1 MGRKRTR
8 FQAAFMQ
15 MRLTLLLI
23 IVSAGVGFGALVMG
37 GSSPVVQVVVV
48 VAFALLGLLT
58 VLMIRRT
65 VIPVLADRTRSWG
78 QDTFRE
84 LRRLTSSIVQGPTT
98 PFPELAGPVEVYEW
112 PEDAKKIRS
121 DQSEVSRHLV
131 DRLIPRLPEDVRGKS
146 RDEVLS
152 RLIQEGEDLQSLGR
166 LVKIDLAPYDRLVS
180 EALGA
185 ARKNRFAEAI
195 LNLQLAN
202 ERLRSMIEATM
213 TRELATLVSARARER

>member
-1 MGRKRTR
+1 MSFSTGP
-8 FQAAFMQ
+8 MQ
-15 MRLTLLLI
+15 ERATLLLI
-23 IVSAGVGFGALVMG
+23 ILFGGVGFGALMIG
-37 GSSPVVQVVVV
+37 GSSLIVQVVVV

-58 VLMIRRT
+58 VLLVRRT
-65 VIPVLADRTRSWG
+65 VLPVLADRTRSWG
-78 QDTFRE
+78 RDTFRE
-84 LRRLTSSIVQGPTT
+84 LRRLTSSIVQGPST

-121 DQSEVSRHLV
+121 DQSEVAHRLV
-131 DRLIPRLPEDVRGKS
+131 DRLVPRLPEDVRGKS
-146 RDEVLS
+146 RSDVLA

-166 LVKIDLAPYDRLVS
+166 LVKIDLAPYDRLVT

-202 ERLRSMIEATM
+202 ERLRSMIESALAK
-213 TRELATLVSARARER
+213 ELATLVSARARER

>member
-1 MGRKRTR
+1 
-8 FQAAFMQ
+8 MQ
-15 MRLTLLLI
+15 ERATLLLI
-23 IVSAGVGFGALVMG
+23 ILFGGVGFGALMIG
-37 GSSPVVQVVVV
+37 GSSLVVQVVVV

-58 VLMIRRT
+58 VLLVRRT
-65 VIPVLADRTRSWG
+65 VLPVLADRTRSWG
-78 QDTFRE
+78 RNTFRE
-84 LRRLTSSIVQGPTT
+84 LRRLTSSIVQGPST

-121 DQSEVSRHLV
+121 DQSEVAHRLV
-131 DRLIPRLPEDVRGKS
+131 DRLVPRLPEDVRGKS
-146 RDEVLS
+146 RSDVLA

-166 LVKIDLAPYDRLVS
+166 LVKIDLAPYDRLVT

-202 ERLRSMIEATM
+202 ERLRSMIESALAK
-213 TRELATLVSARARER
+213 ELATLVSARARER

>member
-1 MGRKRTR
+1 
-8 FQAAFMQ
+8 MQ
-15 MRLTLLLI
+15 ERATLLLI
-23 IVSAGVGFGALVMG
+23 ILFAGVGFGTLMIG
-37 GSSPVVQVVVV
+37 GSSLVVQVVVV

-58 VLMIRRT
+58 VLLVRRT
-65 VIPVLADRTRSWG
+65 VLPVLADRTKSWG
-78 QDTFRE
+78 RDTFRE
-84 LRRLTSSIVQGPTT
+84 LRRLTSSIVQGPST

-121 DQSEVSRHLV
+121 DQSGVAHRLV
-131 DRLIPRLPEDVRGKS
+131 GRLVPRLPEDVRGKS
-146 RDEVLS
+146 RSDVLA

-202 ERLRSMIEATM
+202 ERLRSMIESALAK
-213 TRELATLVSARARER
+213 ELATLASARARER

>member
-1 MGRKRTR
+1 
-8 FQAAFMQ
+8 
-15 MRLTLLLI
+15 MRERATLLLI
-23 IVSAGVGFGALVMG
+23 ILFAGVGFGTLMIG
-37 GSSPVVQVVVV
+37 GSSLVVQAVVV
-48 VAFALLGLLT
+48 VAFALLGLLM
-58 VLMIRRT
+58 VLLVRRT
-65 VIPVLADRTRSWG
+65 VLPALADRTKSWG
-78 QDTFRE
+78 RDTFRE

-112 PEDAKKIRS
+112 PEDAKTIRS
-121 DQSEVSRHLV
+121 DQSGVAHRLV
-131 DRLIPRLPEDVRGKS
+131 DRLVPRLPEDTRGKS
-146 RDEVLS
+146 RSDVLA

-202 ERLRSMIEATM
+202 ERPRSMMEFALAK
-213 TRELATLVSARARER
+213 ELATLASARARER

>member
-1 MGRKRTR
+1 
-8 FQAAFMQ
+8 
-15 MRLTLLLI
+15 MRERATLLLI
-23 IVSAGVGFGALVMG
+23 ILFAGVGFGALMVG
-37 GSSPVVQVVVV
+37 GSSLVVQVVVV

-58 VLMIRRT
+58 VLLARRT
-65 VIPVLADRTRSWG
+65 VLPVLADRTKSWG
-78 QDTFRE
+78 RDTFRE
-84 LRRLTSSIVQGPTT
+84 LRRLTSSIVQGPST

-121 DQSEVSRHLV
+121 DQSGVAHRLV
-131 DRLIPRLPEDVRGKS
+131 DRLVPRLPEDVRGKS
-146 RDEVLS
+146 RSDVLA

-166 LVKIDLAPYDRLVS
+166 LVKIDLSPYDRLVS

-202 ERLRSMIEATM
+202 ERLRSMIESALAK
-213 TRELATLVSARARER
+213 ELATLASARARER

>member
-1 MGRKRTR
+1 MSFSTGP
-8 FQAAFMQ
+8 MQ
-15 MRLTLLLI
+15 ERATLLLI
-23 IVSAGVGFGALVMG
+23 ILFGGVGFGVLMIG
-37 GSSPVVQVVVV
+37 GSSLVVQVIVV

-58 VLMIRRT
+58 VLLVRRT
-65 VIPVLADRTRSWG
+65 VLPVLADRTRSWG
-78 QDTFRE
+78 RDTFRE
-84 LRRLTSSIVQGPTT
+84 LRRLTSSIVQGPST

-121 DQSEVSRHLV
+121 DQSEVAHRLV
-131 DRLIPRLPEDVRGKS
+131 DRLVPRLPEDVRGKS
-146 RDEVLS
+146 RSDVLA

-166 LVKIDLAPYDRLVS
+166 LVKIDLAPYDRLVT

-202 ERLRSMIEATM
+202 ERLRSMIESALAK
-213 TRELATLVSARARER
+213 ELATLVSARARER